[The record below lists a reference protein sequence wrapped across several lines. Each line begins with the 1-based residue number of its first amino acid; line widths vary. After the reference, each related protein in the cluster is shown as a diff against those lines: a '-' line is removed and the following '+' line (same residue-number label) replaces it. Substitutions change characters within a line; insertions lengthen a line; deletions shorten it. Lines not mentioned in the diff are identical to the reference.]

1 MGKITKIK
9 EVAID
14 ALKPYERNAKLHSE
28 AQVEKIAKSIREF
41 GFLSPC
47 LIDTEGNVIAG
58 HGRIMAA
65 KTLGME
71 TVPCVYIEGLTDAQ
85 RRAYI
90 LADNR
95 LTELGGWDMQTVSDE
110 LERLRQDGFEIGV
123 TGFSIDD
130 IQISDDMGAETADL
144 PEAEPD
150 TEPQVKRGEVW
161 KLGDHRLMCGDST
174 NAADVAKLA
183 GGGTVDLLVTDPP
196 YGVSYDKGVDTI
208 ENDDLQDEALEA
220 FLAAAFENASK
231 LMKPGAAFYVW
242 HAFTKQSTVF
252 DACHTAGLTVKQV
265 VVWVKNQFVLG
276 RQDYQ
281 WRHEPCLYG
290 WKEGA
295 AHYFIGLRSLT
306 TVTDKD
312 YESMS
317 KEELVNALKQ
327 WSDATTVW
335 YEDKPSVS
343 AEHPTMK
350 PIPLIERCV
359 RNSSRE
365 GETVLDLFG
374 GSGTTLLAA
383 EQLNRR
389 CLMMEYD
396 PHYCDVI
403 IARWEKLTGEKAV
416 RL

>member
-9 EVAID
+9 EVAVET
-14 ALKPYERNAKLHSE
+14 LKPYERNAKLHSE

-183 GGGTVDLLVTDPP
+183 GGG
-196 YGVSYDKGVDTI
+196 
-208 ENDDLQDEALEA
+208 
-220 FLAAAFENASK
+220 
-231 LMKPGAAFYVW
+231 
-242 HAFTKQSTVF
+242 
-252 DACHTAGLTVKQV
+252 
-265 VVWVKNQFVLG
+265 
-276 RQDYQ
+276 
-281 WRHEPCLYG
+281 
-290 WKEGA
+290 
-295 AHYFIGLRSLT
+295 
-306 TVTDKD
+306 
-312 YESMS
+312 
-317 KEELVNALKQ
+317 
-327 WSDATTVW
+327 
-335 YEDKPSVS
+335 
-343 AEHPTMK
+343 
-350 PIPLIERCV
+350 
-359 RNSSRE
+359 
-365 GETVLDLFG
+365 
-374 GSGTTLLAA
+374 
-383 EQLNRR
+383 
-389 CLMMEYD
+389 
-396 PHYCDVI
+396 YC
-403 IARWEKLTGEKAV
+403 
-416 RL
+416 